1 MKEIFKTWNKFLTE
15 VRAGSA
21 QEVVSLISS
30 GEKVLI
36 NVDKPMGASK
46 TFGGK
51 EENKVQLPFDYGEW
65 KEIINPSDNMG
76 WDFVIV
82 PSRSTGEGGEREET
96 LVPLGHVKYKSDE
109 ETWKKVG
116 KEMPEGIE
124 GNTKIIVSPDGIA
137 TEKDK
142 QDISNFFESLV
153 QFNNVEWY

>member
-36 NVDKPMGASK
+36 NVDKPMGTSK

-76 WDFVIV
+76 WDFIIV
-82 PSRSTGEGGEREET
+82 PSKNKNTLCHSSTIFSIVLFLINALY
-96 LVPLGHVKYKSDE
+96 LVR
-109 ETWKKVG
+109 
-116 KEMPEGIE
+116 
-124 GNTKIIVSPDGIA
+124 
-137 TEKDK
+137 
-142 QDISNFFESLV
+142 
-153 QFNNVEWY
+153 